1 MRTRIVA
8 GAAVGLLAAAALG
21 GSALAGPAAPAAPK
35 TITVKLSGI
44 TMMGKKN
51 AKLQAK
57 LNDSLRFVWV
67 TGKHNVELER
77 KPKGAKPF
85 FTGKPTRTHAPAIYK
100 LAKKG
105 TFFFYCQPHEKLGM
119 TLTATV
125 K

>member
-57 LNDSLRFVWV
+57 LNDSLKFVWV
-67 TGKHNVELER
+67 TGKHNSSGA
-77 KPKGAKPF
+77 KPRGAKPF
-85 FTGKPTRTHAPAIYK
+85 FTGKPTRPRAPAIYK